1 MSRIKAF
8 VLTAALLLI
17 IWLLLTAPFSVP
29 ELIAGAVVAVIV
41 ALLPTGAHRIFA
53 AVRLSPRAIAAAV
66 AYLFV
71 FLAELVKANLD
82 VAFRVLN
89 PALPIR
95 PGIVRV
101 RTRLQSPLARTLLA
115 NSITLTPG
123 TITVETRDD
132 EFFIHW
138 IQVRD
143 QDVEGATREIV
154 SKFERYL
161 EVFLG

>member
-1 MSRIKAF
+1 M
-8 VLTAALLLI
+8 
-17 IWLLLTAPFSVP
+17 
-29 ELIAGAVVAVIV
+29 
-41 ALLPTGAHRIFA
+41 
-53 AVRLSPRAIAAAV
+53 
-66 AYLFV
+66 AYVFV
-71 FLAELVKANLD
+71 FLAELVKSNID

-101 RTRLQSPLARTLLA
+101 RTRLKTPIARALLA

-123 TITVETRDD
+123 TITVETRGED
-132 EFFIHW
+132 FFIHW

-143 QDVEGATREIV
+143 EDVETATREIV
-154 SKFERYL
+154 SKFGRYL